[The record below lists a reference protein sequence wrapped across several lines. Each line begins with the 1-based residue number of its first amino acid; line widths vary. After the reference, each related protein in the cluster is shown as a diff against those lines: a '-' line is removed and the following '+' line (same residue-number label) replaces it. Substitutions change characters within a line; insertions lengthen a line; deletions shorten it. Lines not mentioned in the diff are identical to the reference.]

1 MVDMSQYLDLRQD
14 FWKQSWE
21 KALTYDDYLAA
32 SEEKHAQRWREQ
44 EKNVQLTGAQRELV
58 ESFVRR
64 MNLIVVSGVW
74 CGDCVRQGPIYR
86 AFEQANDRIQFR
98 YVDRD
103 ECPEVM
109 DELRVTGAK
118 KVPVVVCL
126 SEDFL
131 EAGRV
136 GDRMLSIYRRKAL
149 NELGAACP
157 VGFGDSHPDELA
169 EEVQEWMDFME
180 RWHLLL
186 RLSPP
191 LRARHGD

>member
-14 FWKQSWE
+14 FWKRSWE
-21 KALTYDDYLAA
+21 QALPYDDYLTA

-44 EKNVQLTGAQRELV
+44 EARVQLTGAHRELIA
-58 ESFVRR
+58 SFVRR

-86 AFEQANDRIQFR
+86 AFEQANENIQFR

-103 ECPEVM
+103 EHPEVM

-131 EAGRV
+131 EVGRI
-136 GDRMLSIYRRKAL
+136 GDRMLSTYRRKAL
-149 NELGAACP
+149 TDLGAACP
-157 VGFGDSHPDELA
+157 VGFGSDPNEQA
-169 EEVQEWMDFME
+169 EEIQEWLDVME

-191 LRARHGD
+191 LRERHGD